1 MPMRRPRRHGGGM
14 AEVRQAGRKGKASM
28 TNPHL
33 KQELMEVIE
42 NQLRDGDPPETRQ
55 TLNRLLE
62 AGYAPEAAM
71 PKVAVPLLEEINE
84 MLAQRIPFNH
94 ARFKQR
100 LDHLS

>member
-1 MPMRRPRRHGGGM
+1 
-14 AEVRQAGRKGKASM
+14 M

-62 AGYAPEAAM
+62 AGYAREAAVT
-71 PKVAVPLLEEINE
+71 KIAVALLEEINE